1 MGIILTIISILGSFT
16 SIYAFV
22 DSIKLKSIRNIIT
35 YGILICTSVVSGV
48 CFTLYQRETDA
59 QIKLEKR
66 KETVRAEAKAL
77 LENVPSYIDYYNPGE
92 NEGLLLGTLSLL
104 EKNKDLFPETY
115 EIFKMEVIQ
124 KIENSNNEFDT
135 SKRREQM
142 EIAGN
147 SAVRLLKSLVQ

>member
-104 EKNKDLFPETY
+104 EKKKIYFRKLTKYSKWKLFR
-115 EIFKMEVIQ
+115 KSKIQ
-124 KIENSNNEFDT
+124 IMNLIHLREEN
-135 SKRREQM
+135 RW
-142 EIAGN
+142 
-147 SAVRLLKSLVQ
+147 KSLEILLLDF